1 MASGWGL
8 LLSFLAPPLLWLL
21 HLSGQLLLE
30 ALSCFLESLSASP
43 LDIHVSVSWHGVGNS
58 FKTVLT
64 AGLNTPLVP
73 LVKLPCRAA
82 GPQLTLGTH
91 CIWEPSVMKSLEKA
105 SCLLVKRP
113 QQLPS
118 KLAQADYLL
127 QCALQ
132 GPSTSLPPVAC
143 GLGLLW
149 VLQVVSVSIC
159 GKGLKALLYTC
170 ECARLNLSMLFSP
183 RFVPRV
189 P

>member
-1 MASGWGL
+1 
-8 LLSFLAPPLLWLL
+8 
-21 HLSGQLLLE
+21 
-30 ALSCFLESLSASP
+30 
-43 LDIHVSVSWHGVGNS
+43 
-58 FKTVLT
+58 
-64 AGLNTPLVP
+64 
-73 LVKLPCRAA
+73 
-82 GPQLTLGTH
+82 
-91 CIWEPSVMKSLEKA
+91 MKSLEKA

-132 GPSTSLPPVAC
+132 GPSTSLPPVAR